1 MAYHDPDNWGGYRPG
16 AGRKE
21 SWDTQFVGDKKPHSI
36 YCSALEVDYIKFFL
50 LQRRALSILL
60 GYEPVAGNFYKY
72 NGDQKSW
79 DRDFDF
85 LQNLNLWKLSDPEYQ
100 KSQKTEIEKIL
111 NRCLKDLKE

>member
-1 MAYHDPDNWGGYRPG
+1 MNHYSENWGGYRLG

-21 SWDTQFVGDKKPHSI
+21 NFDTQFVGAKKPHSI
-36 YCSALEVDYIKFFL
+36 YCTDLEADYIKFFI
-50 LQRRALSILL
+50 LQKRALTVLMN
-60 GYEPVAGNFYKY
+60 YEPVADNPNKY

>member
-1 MAYHDPDNWGGYRPG
+1 MNHYSENWGGYRLG

-21 SWDTQFVGDKKPHSI
+21 NFDTQFVGAKKPHSI
-36 YCSALEVDYIKFFL
+36 YCTGLEADYIKFFI
-50 LQRRALSILL
+50 LQKRALTVLMN
-60 GYEPVAGNFYKY
+60 YEPVADNPNKY

-85 LQNLNLWKLSDPEYQ
+85 LQNLNLWKQLSDPEYQ

-111 NRCLKDLKE
+111 NRCLKE

>member
-50 LQRRALSILL
+50 LQRRVLSILL
-60 GYEPVAGNFYKY
+60 EYEPVAGNFYKY

>member
-1 MAYHDPDNWGGYRPG
+1 MAYHFDIEDSNWGGYRPG

-21 SWDTQFVGDKKPHSI
+21 SWDTQFIGTKKPHSI
-36 YCSALEVDYIKFFL
+36 YCTSLEVDYIKFFILQKRTLTVL
-50 LQRRALSILL
+50 LE
-60 GYEPVAGNFYKY
+60 YEPVPGNPYKY

-100 KSQKTEIEKIL
+100 KSQKAEIEKIL
-111 NRCLKDLKE
+111 NRCLKE

>member
-60 GYEPVAGNFYKY
+60 EYEPVAGNFYKY

>member
-1 MAYHDPDNWGGYRPG
+1 MNHYSENWGGYRLG

-21 SWDTQFVGDKKPHSI
+21 NFDTQFVGAKKPHSI
-36 YCSALEVDYIKFFL
+36 YCTDLEADYIKFFI
-50 LQRRALSILL
+50 LQKRALTVLMN
-60 GYEPVAGNFYKY
+60 YEPIADNPNKY

>member
-1 MAYHDPDNWGGYRPG
+1 MNHYSENWGGYRLG

-21 SWDTQFVGDKKPHSI
+21 NFDTQFVGAKKPHSI
-36 YCSALEVDYIKFFL
+36 YCTDLEADYIKFFI
-50 LQRRALSILL
+50 LQKRALTVLMN
-60 GYEPVAGNFYKY
+60 YEPVADNPNKY
-72 NGDQKSW
+72 NGDYDSW

>member
-1 MAYHDPDNWGGYRPG
+1 MHYSENWGGFRLG

-21 SWDTQFVGDKKPHSI
+21 SWDTQFVGEKKPHSI
-36 YCSALEVDYIKFFL
+36 YCTSLEADYIKFFI
-50 LQRRALSILL
+50 LQKRALTVLMN
-60 GYEPVAGNFYKY
+60 YEPVADNPNKY

-111 NRCLKDLKE
+111 NRCLKE